1 MRCSKV
7 NACYKEGLE
16 GNCRGGDEERTAC
29 PEWICNERIRSQ
41 NKIIAEL
48 VDAINELKEKL

>member
-16 GNCRGGDEERTAC
+16 GNCKGGYDERNAC
-29 PEWICNERIRSQ
+29 PEWNRNQS
-41 NKIIAEL
+41 IAEL
-48 VDAINELKEKL
+48 VDVINELKEKL